1 MRFFLAPLCALL
13 MAALVV
19 ASPVR
24 GPWSPFTEPI
34 THSHFIHR
42 SPRRTLSGERLS
54 SKIQTSSALIEELCG
69 CNTHADHVSCRCQPF
84 FDQNTE
90 LTITSHQP
98 LLTGPCTVEL
108 RDTYY
113 FVLSTMRCVDI
124 IGSVAVFLLGFGLP

>member
-24 GPWSPFTEPI
+24 GPWSPFAEPI
-34 THSHFIHR
+34 AHSHFIHR
-42 SPRRTLSGERLS
+42 SPRRTLNGERLS
-54 SKIQTSSALIEELCG
+54 SKIQTSSAQIEEPCG
-69 CNTHADHVSCRCQPF
+69 CNTHADH
-84 FDQNTE
+84 NTE
-90 LTITSHQP
+90 LTIISHQP

-113 FVLSTMRCVDI
+113 FVLSTMRRVDI
-124 IGSVAVFLLGFGLP
+124 IGSVAVFLLGLGLP